1 VSPVNLRRTLATG
14 AAGLAVTAVLAAC
27 GFSYPTDRVNNI
39 TAGANYRDG
48 TVNVLN
54 ALVVSKSGGTG
65 TFVATFV
72 NNSQT
77 KTVSLTGITGD
88 GTAVGQVSVQPF
100 PIAPQGLVNL
110 ADGGGVAVQ
119 GSFTLGQFVALTMT
133 FDDGETV
140 AMKVPVVVDGGD
152 YTGLDTATPS
162 SSPSDSSSAAP
173 SSGASASDTTSPSA
187 SAS

>member
-1 VSPVNLRRTLATG
+1 MNLRRTLATG
-14 AAGLAVTAVLAAC
+14 AAALAVTAALAAC

-54 ALVVSKSGGTG
+54 ALVVSHNGGTG
-65 TFVATFV
+65 TFIATFV

-77 KTVSLTGITGD
+77 KTVSLTGMTGD
-88 GTAVGQVSVQPF
+88 GTAVTQVSVSPLQIQP
-100 PIAPQGLVNL
+100 QSLVNL
-110 ADGGGVAVQ
+110 ADGGGIAVQ

-140 AMKVPVVVDGGD
+140 AMKVPVVEDSGV
-152 YTGLDTATPS
+152 YAGLDTATPS
-162 SSPSDSSSAAP
+162 PTASPSDTSSPSSSPAP
-173 SSGASASDTTSPSA
+173 TDTSSPSA